1 MKASAKEYQRLLFT
15 LDAFTD
21 LSQQAVETRELAT
34 ASRSIL
40 YLLLGSVGVPRG
52 ALWRCDAVGRL
63 HPMAIKGGP
72 TGARRGAEF
81 DRTLPMF
88 KRNEAAEFLETPELL
103 AANDKRLPT
112 ALRTYLSRTGL
123 TQVLPLVMR
132 GRLSGLLGLG
142 SRLNAAPLTV
152 HERGAL
158 ETLGRY
164 AAVLLFQHD
173 LMQTLRAAVEENV
186 RLCDTLASTYFDT
199 VQAFSTAIDAKD
211 VYTRGHSVRVARYSS
226 ALAGRLQLSRKA
238 AAGIRIGAYLHD
250 IGKIVLDRALLNKPG
265 SLSNDERSEVA
276 YHPLVGDEVLSAVSF
291 PWPEVRSVVR
301 SHHERV
307 DGNGYPDG
315 LQGNQI
321 PLPARVLALADA
333 FDAMTSNRPYR
344 NRMPLDLALSELV
357 RCSGD
362 QFEPAVVR
370 GFLKQC
376 RSEVES
382 REKNGKAHKN
392 GDPDKQQPLRV
403 FGPLLDRSGGR
414 VTTSAIDS
422 LLKKLGPVAAL
433 QPA

>member
-1 MKASAKEYQRLLFT
+1 MKASGKEYQRLLFT

-21 LSQQAVETRELAT
+21 LSQQAVEARELAG

-52 ALWRCDAVGRL
+52 ALWRCDAAGRL

-72 TGARRGAEF
+72 AGNRRRTEFARS
-81 DRTLPMF
+81 LPALR
-88 KRNEAAEFLETPELL
+88 RNEAAELLETVELL
-103 AANDKRLPT
+103 AASDKRLP
-112 ALRTYLSRTGL
+112 APLRTYLSRTGL
-123 TQVLPLVMR
+123 TQVLPLVTR
-132 GRLSGLLGLG
+132 GRLAGLMALG
-142 SRLNAAPLTV
+142 SRLNATPLTV

-164 AAVLLFQHD
+164 AAVLLYQHD
-173 LMQTLRAAVEENV
+173 LTQTLRAAVDENV
-186 RLCDTLASTYFDT
+186 RLCETLAGTYFDT

-226 ALAGRLQLSRKA
+226 ALATRLQLSRKT

-250 IGKIVLDRALLNKPG
+250 IGKIVLDRALLNKPER
-265 SLSNDERSEVA
+265 LSDEERNEVS

-301 SHHERV
+301 SHHERM
-307 DGNGYPDG
+307 DGTGYPDG
-315 LQGNQI
+315 LQGKQI

-344 NRMPLDLALSELV
+344 NRMPLDLALAELV

-370 GFLKQC
+370 AFLKQC

-382 REKNGKAHKN
+382 REKSEKAHRN
-392 GDPDKQQPLRV
+392 GDPDDKQPLRV
-403 FGPLLDRSGGR
+403 FGPLLDRSGQR
-414 VTTSAIDS
+414 VTTSLIDG
-422 LLKKLGPVAAL
+422 LLKKLGPAAAL
-433 QPA
+433 QLT

>member
-1 MKASAKEYQRLLFT
+1 MSFFT
-15 LDAFTD
+15 
-21 LSQQAVETRELAT
+21 
-34 ASRSIL
+34 
-40 YLLLGSVGVPRG
+40 
-52 ALWRCDAVGRL
+52 
-63 HPMAIKGGP
+63 
-72 TGARRGAEF
+72 
-81 DRTLPMF
+81 
-88 KRNEAAEFLETPELL
+88 
-103 AANDKRLPT
+103 AN
-112 ALRTYLSRTGL
+112 
-123 TQVLPLVMR
+123 
-132 GRLSGLLGLG
+132 
-142 SRLNAAPLTV
+142 
-152 HERGAL
+152 
-158 ETLGRY
+158 
-164 AAVLLFQHD
+164 
-173 LMQTLRAAVEENV
+173 
-186 RLCDTLASTYFDT
+186 
-199 VQAFSTAIDAKD
+199 
-211 VYTRGHSVRVARYSS
+211 
-226 ALAGRLQLSRKA
+226 
-238 AAGIRIGAYLHD
+238 LHD
-250 IGKIVLDRALLNKPG
+250 IGKIVLDRALLNKTG
-265 SLSNDERSEVA
+265 RLSDDERSEVA

-301 SHHERV
+301 SHDERV
-307 DGNGYPDG
+307 DGSGYPDG

-370 GFLKQC
+370 AFLKQC

-392 GDPDKQQPLRV
+392 GDPDRQQPLRV